1 MRGRRAHAPHRR
13 SRPSPH
19 RRDPFLDG
27 GCRPPHAYSSPA
39 ATAALRSARRRLT
52 RPRPVPLP
60 RQPCAETIVE
70 AEEEDIF
77 YIYLPFALTLLL
89 AIAGALTPPDPSHH
103 AHSPAPPKGHVHV
116 SPEARRPAV
125 RVRRR
130 LLHAKSLLQAE
141 ANGRRR
147 RRAQGQS
154 GRLADQGDGVMLP
167 PPERWAACVDCVN
180 FRCVLSMR
188 SAVVS

>member
-1 MRGRRAHAPHRR
+1 MVGRDTAG
-13 SRPSPH
+13 
-19 RRDPFLDG
+19 L
-27 GCRPPHAYSSPA
+27 YSLAS
-39 ATAALRSARRRLT
+39 L
-52 RPRPVPLP
+52 LP
-60 RQPCAETIVE
+60 RQPCAETLVE

-89 AIAGALTPPDPSHH
+89 AIAGALTPPHPSHH
-103 AHSPAPPKGHVHV
+103 AQSPAPPKGHVHV
-116 SPEARRPAV
+116 PPEARRPAA

-147 RRAQGQS
+147 GWAQGQS

-167 PPERWAACVDCVN
+167 PPER
-180 FRCVLSMR
+180 
-188 SAVVS
+188 